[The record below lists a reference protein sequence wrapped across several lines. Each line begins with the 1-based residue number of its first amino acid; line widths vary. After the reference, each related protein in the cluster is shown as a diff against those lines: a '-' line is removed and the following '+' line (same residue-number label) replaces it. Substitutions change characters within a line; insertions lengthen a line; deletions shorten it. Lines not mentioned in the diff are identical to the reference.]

1 MARGPSV
8 HSVWPGDGGVSEA
21 LCPGPRQARR
31 AARFLDRRAGGDA
44 PGLRA
49 PPSPAVARR
58 QAQAGLARREVGA
71 VDGARHALLL
81 LLREAERVV
90 AVGPRPGRGPGAV
103 PALCAI

>member
-8 HSVWPGDGGVSEA
+8 ASVRSGDGGVSEA

-44 PGLRA
+44 SRIRA

-58 QAQAGLARREVGA
+58 QAQAGPARREVGA

-81 LLREAERVV
+81 LPRETEWVGS
-90 AVGPRPGRGPGAV
+90 VGPRAGRGPGGVGAV
-103 PALCAI
+103 